1 MIFDASALVSSFAV
15 VLSELAALFER
26 ERIAY
31 MVIGGLAVDYWGV
44 QRVTHDVDI
53 ALAFDPRNVR
63 PLLEALQPQIDQIS
77 PHAAEWAVD
86 TGIVRFRHRN
96 GIPVDLGVSDSPY
109 LVQALARAVD
119 VDAEGHTVKF
129 CTAEDLILHKL
140 LADRDRDRSLKGI
153 FKRQRKKLDRAY
165 LDPLVEQL
173 AESTYRPYILDRYR
187 SLLSQREAR

>member
-1 MIFDASALVSSFAV
+1 MSSFAV

-26 ERIAY
+26 EEVAY

-53 ALAFDPRNVR
+53 ALAFDPRDVT
-63 PLLEALQPQIDQIS
+63 PLLKALQPQIEQIS

-86 TGIVRFRHRN
+86 TGIIRFRHRN

-119 VDAEGHTVKF
+119 VDVDGHTVKF

-140 LADRDRDRSLKGI
+140 LADRDRDREDLKGI
-153 FKRQRKKLDRAY
+153 VRRQRKKLDRAY
-165 LDPLVEQL
+165 LDPLVEQI
-173 AESTYRPYILDRYR
+173 AEATYRPEILERYR
-187 SLLSQREAR
+187 SLLSVTRS